1 MLHLIHVS
9 SDQFLHMVS
18 SSPPSQLA
26 FLRTLHLIHLIH
38 LHAQERGCHL
48 PEQLTSAKLGVQ
60 KAEKSHKPKPKGDR
74 LSTEKTIDLN
84 NAAYTALERVEADHL
99 QTSKRSGGQM
109 QGLLTFFAE
118 VRALCTCL
126 AKYAEYKLQ
135 NNASSEM
142 NRNRT
147 APSHTPTNPDD
158 LDYFEVE
165 VKRCSIRNPCL
176 EPLNQRMAAAEL
188 YEPVLIDDAIMGV
201 TVEPSMYGN
210 GEIARK
216 EQRRKF
222 IRELRDCG
230 GPCQMRVHIFHP
242 GGPHGSIRF
251 AWRLPVGEVDRDDT
265 AEAAAVATATA
276 AAPLTASR
284 EMRRSFFDRFSPTGA
299 SPAVLKNMYQHLTGD
314 SAAPENLS
322 DKVGSS

>member
-1 MLHLIHVS
+1 M
-9 SDQFLHMVS
+9 
-18 SSPPSQLA
+18 
-26 FLRTLHLIHLIH
+26 
-38 LHAQERGCHL
+38 
-48 PEQLTSAKLGVQ
+48 Q
-60 KAEKSHKPKPKGDR
+60 KAEKSHKPKPTGDR

-84 NAAYTALERVEADHL
+84 NATYVALERVEADH
-99 QTSKRSGGQM
+99 QHTFKRSGGQM
-109 QGLLTFFAE
+109 QGLLTFLAE
-118 VRALCTCL
+118 VRALCTSL

-135 NNASSEM
+135 NSASSQM
-142 NRNRT
+142 NHNRT
-147 APSHTPTNPDD
+147 APSHTPTNPNDI
-158 LDYFEVE
+158 DYFEVD
-165 VKRCSIRNPCL
+165 VRRCPIRNPCL
-176 EPLNQRMAAAEL
+176 EPLKQRMAAAKL
-188 YEPVLIDDAIMGV
+188 YEPVLIDDTIMGV

-210 GEIARK
+210 GEIARW

-222 IRELRDCG
+222 IHDLRDRG
-230 GPCQMRVHIFHP
+230 GPCKMRVHIFHP
-242 GGPHGSIRF
+242 GGQHGSIRF
-251 AWRLPVGEVDRDDT
+251 AWRLPVDQDDV